1 MEIFRLKTVHTAPSA
16 MNGQIL
22 ATFGN
27 LYASAVKNCLFLDY
41 YGVAKAKFGQRN
53 YGGTLNEIVHYNPF
67 SKARVCVCVCVC

>member
-1 MEIFRLKTVHTAPSA
+1 

-67 SKARVCVCVCVC
+67 SKARVCVCVCGGVKKEVKSYLGIAKPK